1 MNSRETT
8 RSEKN
13 NIGKKYHSHS
23 GDTHKKEANTMKRSP
38 IIPIVVVSIVVVLVG
53 STPSKENV
61 ELNSVESP
69 QVESRL
75 INIWSDGT
83 RLSGNLFFPKS
94 LKVGEK
100 LPAVILCH
108 GWGGV
113 RAHLNQAYAPHI
125 AAAGYV
131 VLTFDYRGWG
141 DSDCRLILRQKMP
154 EWDKNGEAVVR
165 VQAVRMLVDPMDQTE
180 DIINC
185 IDFIVGEQNVD
196 TEQIGLWGTS
206 YGGGHVLYVAAHDE
220 RVKCIVSQVPSM
232 DSRGIPLYLKRSPE
246 KENTQ
251 RARGEIDPVP
261 QGFTAFDLPGTP
273 YVSRM
278 ANYAPVE
285 FASQLKIPM
294 LVIVAEKEE
303 LMDNKVHGLLAY
315 NRAKDNVPAKYEVM
329 KGLTH
334 FDIYAKG
341 RMKAINLAVEWLN
354 EHLK

>member
-1 MNSRETT
+1 
-8 RSEKN
+8 
-13 NIGKKYHSHS
+13 
-23 GDTHKKEANTMKRSP
+23 
-38 IIPIVVVSIVVVLVG
+38 
-53 STPSKENV
+53 
-61 ELNSVESP
+61 
-69 QVESRL
+69 
-75 INIWSDGT
+75 
-83 RLSGNLFFPKS
+83 
-94 LKVGEK
+94 
-100 LPAVILCH
+100 
-108 GWGGV
+108 
-113 RAHLNQAYAPHI
+113 LNQAYAPYV

-141 DSDCRLILRQKMP
+141 NSDCRLILKQKMP

-165 VQAVRMLVDPMDQTE
+165 VQAVRALVDPVDQTE

-185 IDFIVGEQNVD
+185 INFIMGEPNIN

-206 YGGGHVLYVAAHDE
+206 YGGGHVLYVAAHDK

-232 DSRGIPLYLKRSPE
+232 DSRGIPLYLERSPK

-261 QGFTAFDLPGTP
+261 QGFTAFNLPGTP

-285 FASQLKIPM
+285 FASRLKIPM

-315 NRAKDNVPAKYEVM
+315 NRAKDNVSARYEVM

-341 RMKAINLAVEWLN
+341 RMKAINLAVEWFN

>member
-1 MNSRETT
+1 
-8 RSEKN
+8 
-13 NIGKKYHSHS
+13 
-23 GDTHKKEANTMKRSP
+23 MKRSAV
-38 IIPIVVVSIVVVLVG
+38 IPIVVISILVVLIGFKGISGNVY
-53 STPSKENV
+53 SSPSQENV
-61 ELNSVESP
+61 GLKSVESP

-75 INIWSDGT
+75 VNIWSDGT
-83 RLSGNLFFPKS
+83 RLSGNLFFPES
-94 LKVGEK
+94 LKEGEK

-113 RAHLNQAYAPHI
+113 RAHLNQAYAPHV

-154 EWDKNGEAVVR
+154 EWDKNG
-165 VQAVRMLVDPMDQTE
+165 
-180 DIINC
+180 
-185 IDFIVGEQNVD
+185 
-196 TEQIGLWGTS
+196 LWGTS
-206 YGGGHVLYVAAHDE
+206 YGGGHVLYVAAHDK

-232 DSRGIPLYLKRSPE
+232 DSRGIPLYLKRSPK

-251 RARGEIDPVP
+251 RARGEIAPVP
-261 QGFTAFDLPGTP
+261 QGFTAFNLPGTP

-315 NRAKDNVPAKYEVM
+315 NHAKDNVPAKYEVM

-341 RMKAINLAVEWLN
+341 RMKAINLAVEWFN
-354 EHLK
+354 EYLK